1 MCVCVCVKC
10 IFGWKY
16 EFCISTTWIQMV
28 VQLLHINI
36 IKRRFSYLD
45 WSKSPMYK
53 CVSRCWWNCGDSL
66 GDNLH
71 SWWHCGGNRRIAC
84 TRLLHWQTSAMCSTC
99 DGSMC
104 SLCDAR
110 CMRPSW
116 LNYLQFPIMPSF
128 SLLTHH
134 AIAIVQLLTRQGK
147 FHPFPNRLSPN
158 CSGHDPD
165 YSGRGEV

>member
-1 MCVCVCVKC
+1 MNFPWTEFLVHICNKVILKYLTLTFTFISHTMCMWNVSVV
-10 IFGWKY
+10 IWKY
-16 EFCISTTWIQMV
+16 EFCISTTWNQMV
-28 VQLLHINI
+28 VQVLHINI
-36 IKRRFSYLD
+36 IKRWSAYPD
-45 WSKSPMYK
+45 WSKSQMNL
-53 CVSRCWWNCGDSL
+53 CVSRCWWKCGDSL

-116 LNYLQFPIMPSF
+116 LNYLQFPIVLSL
-128 SLLTHH
+128 SLLTQRP
-134 AIAIVQLLTRQGK
+134 IAIV
-147 FHPFPNRLSPN
+147 
-158 CSGHDPD
+158 D
-165 YSGRGEV
+165 